1 MLSLVR
7 PHLEK
12 YGFMVEFVAQMMPML
27 QTIPAYI
34 YAAHPE
40 LRKE

>member
-1 MLSLVR
+1 
-7 PHLEK
+7 
-12 YGFMVEFVAQMMPML
+12 MVEFVAQMMPML
-27 QTIPAYI
+27 QTISAYI